1 MQAFECFEF
10 NDSFGL
16 VLELCEGVD
25 LAAHVQQHGHM
36 CEADAREIMAQLL
49 SALKYIHSNQLCH
62 RDVKL
67 ENMIYDAKRVVP
79 CLQPGPFRFRG
90 QSSRR

>member
-1 MQAFECFEF
+1 MACCRRCH
-10 NDSFGL
+10 L
-16 VLELCEGVD
+16 VDC
-25 LAAHVQQHGHM
+25 VQQHGHM

-49 SALKYIHSNQLCH
+49 SALKYIHSKQLCH